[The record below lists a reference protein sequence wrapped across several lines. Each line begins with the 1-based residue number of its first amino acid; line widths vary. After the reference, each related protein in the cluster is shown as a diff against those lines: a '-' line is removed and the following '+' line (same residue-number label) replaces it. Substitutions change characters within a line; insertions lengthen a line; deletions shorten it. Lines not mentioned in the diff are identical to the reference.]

1 MTLTAIG
8 YVDGYLHVQVCYKDI
23 LKTDNHGT
31 IALTYKKTGETVSAD
46 GSVAFFD
53 DAGENSYEDYIF
65 TEIPAETLDEYD
77 LYGEF
82 ITSSGAIE
90 GNWSVTFPL
99 ENTDNH

>member
-1 MTLTAIG
+1 M
-8 YVDGYLHVQVCYKDI
+8 

-31 IALTYKKTGETVSAD
+31 IALTNKETDETISAD

-65 TEIPAETLDEYD
+65 TEIPAETLGEYD

-82 ITSSGAIE
+82 ITSSGPIE

-99 ENTDNH
+99 ENTGNL